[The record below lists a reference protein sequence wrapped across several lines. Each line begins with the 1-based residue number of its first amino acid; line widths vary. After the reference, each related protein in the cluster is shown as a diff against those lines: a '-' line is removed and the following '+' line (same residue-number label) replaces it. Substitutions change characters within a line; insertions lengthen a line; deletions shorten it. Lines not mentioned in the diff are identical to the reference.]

1 MKSQYRVVV
10 IGGGVVGA
18 SIAYHL
24 TKFGWNDVAIT
35 ERSILTAGSSWH
47 AAGGYHALNADPNI
61 ASLQAYT
68 IDVLSQLEAET
79 GQATGI
85 RMTGGITFACT
96 PDRWEWLQAAYR
108 VFQTMGIEDV
118 RLMSPEE
125 IKAACPIISIDGV
138 KGGMWADREGYVDTT
153 GVVHAYAKG
162 AKMRGAEVIEHNR
175 MLELRQRREG
185 GWDVVTERGTII
197 AEHVVNAAGL
207 WAKQVGRMVG
217 LDLPVSPLEHHYLV
231 TESVPEIAAL
241 DFEVPMMVD
250 LDGFTY
256 ARQDQKGMLVG
267 IYEIDHKHWNMDGAP
282 WDYGFELIPE
292 NLDRIENEL
301 QIGFSRYP
309 ALERAGIKRWVN
321 GAFTFTPDGNP
332 LVGPVHG
339 LPGYWLACGVMAGFL
354 QGGGV
359 GKSLAEW
366 MIHGEPSSDI
376 YGMDVARYGAFAS
389 NREYIKQMT
398 GQFYSRRFVMTYPN
412 EQLWA
417 ARPLKTS
424 PAYDAM
430 TANGARWGVS
440 WGLEVP
446 IYFARKDFEETPTL
460 KRSNASDIIA
470 DECRRTADGVGI
482 VDTSGFSRFEVT
494 GPKAPE
500 WLDRLVASRLPK
512 PGRCRLAPMLSPT
525 GKLKGDVTIFN
536 GGRECYWIMGS
547 YYLRQWHMRWFLD
560 HIEDGVSVRDI
571 SDATV
576 GFALAGPRSRE
587 LLQSLT
593 NHDVSSTGL
602 LFMACAEFDVG
613 LIAIDPDGAGFER
626 GAAADG
632 PADIASPQPG
642 GQAVGA
648 VVGDR
653 KDFVFVVE
661 RDDREDRTE
670 HFLTRDAHVVAD
682 AGEDGRLHEPAG
694 CQPRGLRP
702 AAAQHTGGA
711 ALLRDVNV
719 AQHLVALGQRRDRP
733 DLRVRPGGIAD
744 PRAARQLDD
753 AFDHL
758 VVDLALHQQARAGKA
773 GLPSRREDARHR
785 AVDRALDVGIGKHD
799 IGRLAAELERH
810 RFQASGHRAIDG
822 KAAGLSAGERH
833 LRNVGMRDQR
843 HAGLRRKSR
852 HRIHHAGREAGL
864 GEQLREGEGRGG
876 GVLGRLDDHRVARGK
891 RRRQLPGQE
900 QQRRV
905 PRHNR
910 HDHADRLAPGE
921 GEHAGLVD
929 RQHSTFDLVRQPAE
943 IAVPLRRVADLHR
956 HLVDELAVVAGLDG
970 GEALGIGG
978 DQVGKPDHQL
988 AARGRRQPAPLLGPE
1003 CLRCCRHSA
1012 IDVGGVAAWNEG
1024 PRIAGERVEALERR
1038 GGLLGGTRDQ
1048 VGIADEL
1055 GHDVLLSGRKAE
1067 MSAEPVL
1074 DEDRIA

>member
-18 SIAYHL
+18 SVAYHL
-24 TKFGWNDVAIT
+24 TKLGWNDVAIL

-68 IDVLSQLEAET
+68 IDILSQLEAET

-85 RMTGGITFACT
+85 HMTGGVTFACT

-118 RLMSPEE
+118 RLMTPEE
-125 IKAACPIISIDGV
+125 IQSACPIISVDGV
-138 KGGMWADREGYVDTT
+138 KGGMWADREGYIDTT

-162 AKMRGAEVIEHNR
+162 AKMRGADVIEHNR
-175 MLELRQRREG
+175 VLELRQRREG
-185 GWDVVTERGTII
+185 GWDVVTEKGTII

-207 WAKQVGRMVG
+207 WAKQIGRMVG

-267 IYEIDHKHWNMDGAP
+267 IYEVKHKHWNMDGAP

-366 MIHGEPSSDI
+366 MIHGESASDI

-417 ARPLKTS
+417 GRPLKTC

-446 IYFARKDFEETPTL
+446 IYFAPKDFNEVPTL
-460 KRSNASDIIA
+460 RRSNASDIIA
-470 DECRRTADGVGI
+470 EECRRTADGVGI

-494 GPKAPE
+494 GRKATE
-500 WLDRLVASRLPK
+500 WLDRLMASRLPK

-525 GKLKGDVTIFN
+525 GKLKGDLTIFN
-536 GGRECYWIMGS
+536 WGEGRYWIMGS

-560 HIEDGVSVRDI
+560 HLEGGVDVRDI
-571 SDATV
+571 SDSVV
-576 GFALAGPRSRE
+576 GFALAGPRSRD

-593 NHDVSSTGL
+593 QDDVSNAGL
-602 LFMACAEFDVG
+602 PFMGCAEVDIG
-613 LIAIDPDGAGFER
+613 LIRARVGRLSVVGELGYEINCSAAEHVTLYRMLKQAGAGFGAVDFGFNAMNSMRLEKSFGIWSREFMQGYTPGMTRMDRWIDWQKPDFLGR
-626 GAAADG
+626 GAAVA
-632 PADIASPQPG
+632 
-642 GQAVGA
+642 
-648 VVGDR
+648 
-653 KDFVFVVE
+653 E
-661 RDDREDRTE
+661 RDS
-670 HFLTRDAHVVAD
+670 
-682 AGEDGRLHEPAG
+682 
-694 CQPRGLRP
+694 Q
-702 AAAQHTGGA
+702 
-711 ALLRDVNV
+711 
-719 AQHLVALGQRRDRP
+719 
-733 DLRVRPGGIAD
+733 
-744 PRAARQLDD
+744 AARQILVTLDVD
-753 AFDHL
+753 AADADATGYEPIWIGGKRVGYVTSGGFGYR
-758 VVDLALHQQARAGKA
+758 VGKSLAL
-773 GLPSRREDARHR
+773 
-785 AVDRALDVGIGKHD
+785 ALI
-799 IGRLAAELERH
+799 
-810 RFQASGHRAIDG
+810 
-822 KAAGLSAGERH
+822 
-833 LRNVGMRDQR
+833 
-843 HAGLRRKSR
+843 
-852 HRIHHAGREAGL
+852 
-864 GEQLREGEGRGG
+864 
-876 GVLGRLDDHRVARGK
+876 
-891 RRRQLPGQE
+891 
-900 QQRRV
+900 
-905 PRHNR
+905 
-910 HDHADRLAPGE
+910 
-921 GEHAGLVD
+921 D
-929 RQHSTFDLVRQPAE
+929 RQH
-943 IAVPLRRVADLHR
+943 AVEGK
-956 HLVDELAVVAGLDG
+956 ELAVH
-970 GEALGIGG
+970 I
-978 DQVGKPDHQL
+978 VGVERK
-988 AARGRRQPAPLLGPE
+988 AR
-1003 CLRCCRHSA
+1003 
-1012 IDVGGVAAWNEG
+1012 I
-1024 PRIAGERVEALERR
+1024 
-1038 GGLLGGTRDQ
+1038 
-1048 VGIADEL
+1048 IADSPY
-1055 GHDVLLSGRKAE
+1055 DPSGAR
-1067 MSAEPVL
+1067 L
-1074 DEDRIA
+1074 RG